1 MYAEETKLIVAVS
14 VAAVLVALVVSGC
27 GGGAGVA
34 AVDGGSVT
42 GYIEHIVTG
51 QGIGGM
57 LVTIGGRQGTS
68 TTPNGAFV
76 VTGIGPGEQDVT
88 VTSTPLLMSAGPIP
102 PVSVLADQAYAMP
115 APILV
120 KDSGHQAPLHP

>member
-1 MYAEETKLIVAVS
+1 MYADETKLIVTAT
-14 VAAVLVALVVSGC
+14 VAAVLVALMVSGC
-27 GGGAGVA
+27 GGGAGPA
-34 AVDGGSVT
+34 ALGGGSVT

-57 LVTIGGRQGTS
+57 VVTIGGRQDTS

-76 VTGIGPGEQDVT
+76 VTGIAAGLQNVT
-88 VTSTPLLMSAGPIP
+88 VTATPLLIPAGPIP
-102 PVSVLADQAYAMP
+102 PVSVSANQAYAMP

-120 KDSGHQAPLHP
+120 ADRQYDPPPHP